1 MNFESRLELL
11 SKYLPVD
18 SCTFLC
24 APEQALWDALLTEA
38 WSIVEKSAYF
48 TVLDIE
54 DGDLTVIT
62 KTGTH
67 YASQQDILAEVTG
80 SDLFR

>member
-1 MNFESRLELL
+1 M
-11 SKYLPVD
+11 
-18 SCTFLC
+18 
-24 APEQALWDALLTEA
+24 
-38 WSIVEKSAYF
+38 EKSAYF